1 MIVASINQPAFG
13 DNIWLDFSK
22 QNDYQT
28 AEKKDD
34 LFLIKNSQNKLIG
47 INLLNWS
54 SRLGINK
61 THGFIPINLEQISKI
76 SQKIPEYQDVLNYE
90 LTNPYFTVAKI
101 KSINPHPRLSRLKII
116 EIDIGQK
123 DLVSWVSGSIN
134 LKFNLHTV
142 YARPGAI
149 LPNGKKI
156 LKSKIGGVKS
166 PGTLCNRT
174 DLNLNSPE
182 IKGAIEITDSSV
194 NPGTDFAKIAKIN
207 YK

>member
-1 MIVASINQPAFG
+1 M
-13 DNIWLDFSK
+13 
-22 QNDYQT
+22 
-28 AEKKDD
+28 
-34 LFLIKNSQNKLIG
+34 
-47 INLLNWS
+47 
-54 SRLGINK
+54 
-61 THGFIPINLEQISKI
+61 
-76 SQKIPEYQDVLNYE
+76 
-90 LTNPYFTVAKI
+90 
-101 KSINPHPRLSRLKII
+101 
-116 EIDIGQK
+116 
-123 DLVSWVSGSIN
+123 
-134 LKFNLHTV
+134 NLHTV